1 MCVRDLPSLR
11 IDKPHLDESAA
22 NVPARHPR
30 YPRANYPTLGY
41 PSPR

>member
-1 MCVRDLPSLR
+1 MQMCVRDLPSLR

-30 YPRANYPTLGY
+30 YLELTSLP
-41 PSPR
+41 